1 MTTEMSGPRLRSL
14 LRQADKVAENGKR
27 AAAAQLYKEIIEEAP
42 DTEGA
47 WIGLAHVETNQS
59 DKEKALQRALA
70 INPDSIAAKKG
81 LAKLWG
87 EELEEPE
94 INVEGTPVKSV
105 VRETAVS
112 SSPTANISKPITDHT
127 HQHDVITP
135 VKEEDTFDLVCYR
148 HPDRQTGLRCYSC
161 DKPIC
166 SECAVKTPVG
176 YSCPDCIR
184 EKEDLFFNSKPTDY
198 IVAPL
203 VAFPLSLIAG
213 YLLTLF
219 GGGFFMF
226 FIVFFVGGLIG
237 GFIGRVAK
245 RAVGNRRGRYL
256 PHTVGAMVILGVA
269 IPSLPILLAI
279 VFGNPGAIIALLLP
293 GIYAFVA
300 TSAAFYQMK

>member
-1 MTTEMSGPRLRSL
+1 MTTELSGPRLRSR
-14 LRQADKVAENGKR
+14 LRQADKIAENGKR

-42 DTEGA
+42 DTEAA
-47 WIGLAHVETNQS
+47 WIGLANVETDQS
-59 DKEKALQRALA
+59 EKEKALQKALA
-70 INPDSIAAKKG
+70 INPNSVDAKKG

-87 EELEEPE
+87 EVTETVEVEKEP
-94 INVEGTPVKSV
+94 VAAVDV
-105 VRETAVS
+105 VRTAVS
-112 SSPTANISKPITDHT
+112 SPPTQPD

-135 VKEEDTFDLVCYR
+135 IKEEDTFDLVCYR
-148 HPDRQTGLRCYSC
+148 HPDRETGLRCYNC
-161 DKPIC
+161 NKPIC
-166 SECAVKTPVG
+166 SQCAVKTPVG

-237 GFIGRVAK
+237 GFIGRMAK

-279 VFGNPGAIIALLLP
+279 VFGNPGAILALLLP

-300 TSAAFYQMK
+300 TGAAFYQMK